1 MDTSKVRFV
10 LTYRSPNKDIEHLE
24 KLCNLLDWTIRSSQ
38 SVIALGDFNFP
49 LIKWKKPI
57 PIPDTSLDFLFF
69 TNVVEMGFYQ
79 AVENPTLDKNILDLI
94 LYSSESL
101 VFDVHNL
108 APFSTSD
115 HDSVEFKILSPFTQK
130 EEDEKE
136 ARDFKKADY
145 QQI

>member
-1 MDTSKVRFV
+1 
-10 LTYRSPNKDIEHLE
+10 
-24 KLCNLLDWTIRSSQ
+24 
-38 SVIALGDFNFP
+38 
-49 LIKWKKPI
+49 
-57 PIPDTSLDFLFF
+57 
-69 TNVVEMGFYQ
+69 MGFYQ

-94 LYSSESL
+94 LYSHESL

-145 QQI
+145 QQIEAFLNMVSWPDVFSSCIYFD